1 MPRIADG
8 DTLAW
13 ATLDLRRPNFHP
25 AMKNVVP
32 VRKALGV
39 RTVFNILGP
48 LLNPAAAG
56 RALIGVYCEEMVSLM
71 AHALYELGAEMT
83 LVVHC
88 GGAPPLPSLPPPSP
102 PPLTPPSPPPLTPP
116 SPPYSLRPSSARAR
130 QAWTSSPR
138 SQSRLSPPSHQRV

>member
-102 PPLTPPSPPPLTPP
+102 P
-116 SPPYSLRPSSARAR
+116 YSLRPSSARAR

-138 SQSRLSPPSHQRV
+138 SQSRRSPPSHQRV

>member
-1 MPRIADG
+1 MLRIADG

-13 ATLDLRRPNFHP
+13 ATLGLRRPNFHP

-71 AHALYELGAEMT
+71 AHALYELVAEMT

-88 GGAPPLPSLPPPSP
+88 GGAPSWAPFVAPS
-102 PPLTPPSPPPLTPP
+102 
-116 SPPYSLRPSSARAR
+116 
-130 QAWTSSPR
+130 
-138 SQSRLSPPSHQRV
+138 

>member
-1 MPRIADG
+1 MLRIADG

-13 ATLDLRRPNFHP
+13 ATLGLRRPNFHP

-88 GGAPPLPSLPPPSP
+88 GGAPSWAPPLPSL
-102 PPLTPPSPPPLTPP
+102 LPPLTPP
-116 SPPYSLRPSSARAR
+116 SPPYSPWPSSPARDRPGRAR
-130 QAWTSSPR
+130 HEESLWT
-138 SQSRLSPPSHQRV
+138 LDCA

>member
-1 MPRIADG
+1 MLRIADG

-102 PPLTPPSPPPLTPP
+102 PPLTPPSPPY
-116 SPPYSLRPSSARAR
+116 SPRPSSPARDRPGRAR
-130 QAWTSSPR
+130 HEESLWT
-138 SQSRLSPPSHQRV
+138 LDCA